1 MRKSL
6 GFIGGGKITKIMLK
20 GFDNSKLKFKR
31 VIVTDSNPIVFERL
45 KNDFPF
51 IHSDSAAAAARQDI
65 VFLTLEQNMLMDTLG
80 LINNDFR
87 DNAIVISTVPN
98 INFAKLALRLPNV
111 NKIARILPVSATYI
125 NEAFTPVSFSPGFP
139 VTEKDDVLKLLGN
152 LGKAIEVAEDKLTPY
167 SSMAAVIPAY
177 FWYQWKELINMGR
190 ELGLTENE
198 TVDFISE
205 SALSSLHLNHRSG
218 LSDEQVI
225 DLMPVNPLEDNEGEV
240 REGYRKRLIDL
251 YRKAR
256 LETTVEN
263 TATGGRR

>member
-6 GFIGGGKITKIMLK
+6 GFIGGGKTTKILLK
-20 GFDNSKLKFKR
+20 GLDNSKVKFKR
-31 VIVTDSNPIVFERL
+31 IIVTDSNPVVFDRL

-51 IHSDSAAAAARQDI
+51 IHSDSAAVAARQDI
-65 VFLTLEQNMLMDTLG
+65 VFLSLEQNMLMDTLG

-87 DNAIVISTVPN
+87 DNGIVISTVPN
-98 INFAKLALRLPNV
+98 INFAKLAIRLPNA
-111 NKIARILPVSATYI
+111 NRIARILPVSATYI

-139 VTEKDDVLKLLGN
+139 VTEKDDVIKLLN
-152 LGKAIEVAEDKLTPY
+152 HLGKAIEVPEDKLQPY
-167 SSMAAVIPAY
+167 SSMSAVIPAY

-205 SALSSLHLNHRSG
+205 SALSSLHLNHSSG

-225 DLMPVNPLEDNEGEV
+225 DLMPINPVESNESEI
-240 REGYRKRLIDL
+240 RESYRRRLIDL
-251 YRKAR
+251 YRRAR
-256 LETTVEN
+256 TETAESTTV
-263 TATGGRR
+263 AGRG